1 MQNMEIK
8 TGSLIVVDGKTLVVT
23 DIRTEEKIGG
33 RAVHISACDQETA
46 RTAQGRNIQ
55 GNDATQQLMEK
66 SSEQLLSIAAA
77 AESPLSG
84 DDLLIVSHYVEEVAK
99 MVAQREKI

>member
-1 MQNMEIK
+1 MENGEIK

-46 RTAQGRNIQ
+46 RTAQMRNIQ
-55 GNDATQQLMEK
+55 GNDTAQQIMDMIQK
-66 SSEQLLSIAAA
+66 M
-77 AESPLSG
+77 SG
-84 DDLLIVSHYVEEVAK
+84 GKFPGMGGD
-99 MVAQREKI
+99 